1 MKRLN
6 HYLID
11 RACNRTKFKNRLLKK
26 APLREELDKANK
38 IVLFYQ
44 KGRFK
49 TKAWDAISDDKSL
62 ILMKAARQ

>member
-1 MKRLN
+1 M
-6 HYLID
+6 D
-11 RACNRTKFKNRLLKK
+11 RACNRAKFKNRLLKK

-49 TKAWDAISDDKSL
+49 TKTWDAIRDDESL
-62 ILMKAARQ
+62 ILIKATRL